1 MLLRGDSETW
11 YSRVYG
17 KLRYS
22 DEMPV
27 IKVQVTILKP
37 NQSENQFLDEQ

>member
-1 MLLRGDSETW
+1 MRGDSETW
-11 YSRVYG
+11 YSGVYG

-27 IKVQVTILKP
+27 IKVQATILKP